1 MKGKWRAEDE
11 GEGEGASKRPKVGP
25 MALEWMEQRWGGDEE
40 MGSWIVEALWA
51 LNSCLGAIEG
61 ELVASWEAVLESM
74 WLLCQSMV
82 YNLRQIEM
90 RGNQKLEDQER
101 LRSQRDR
108 QRSRWS
114 KQSKWRG
121 TCIKMNISKIIKNV
135 LGFFKKNNK

>member
-1 MKGKWRAEDE
+1 
-11 GEGEGASKRPKVGP
+11 

-121 TCIKMNISKIIKNV
+121 TCTK
-135 LGFFKKNNK
+135 